1 MNILVILK
9 EFADDSIKNNTRFNS
24 LSQLSDD
31 LYVSENKLYLIDEYE
46 SLYELTLDLVIDLIE
61 DNIQFNK
68 E

>member
-1 MNILVILK
+1 MNILSILK
-9 EFADDSIKNNTRFNS
+9 EFADGSIKNNTRFNS

-31 LYVSENKLYLIDEYE
+31 LYVSENKLYLIDCYD
-46 SLYELTLDLVIDLIE
+46 SLYELTLELVIDLIE